1 MLFGCMW
8 LVLICSLSQTGF
20 RCGGFILEMEYFIRS
35 GWCWQFCSAMLLYY
49 SDLVNIKQH
58 FTTYCWKLN
67 MFWSMFLSTSLLQ
80 VRKHT
85 HLYSVW
91 MLLLF
96 FSFLNEHVVTF
107 DYTPGLHIDLIPGLL
122 FVFLSLEKARRE
134 EEGQQKHKTPIEKQ
148 TTFYQVSSTV
158 RKNKQT
164 KTDSWQKCK

>member
-1 MLFGCMW
+1 MLFWQTRQAQQLHCTLTFFLKGRNETSTVEFFMLFGCMW

-91 MLLLF
+91 MLGFFFFFFKWACGDFWLYSRASHWFDSWSSLCFSLF
-96 FSFLNEHVVTF
+96 RESKE
-107 DYTPGLHIDLIPGLL
+107 
-122 FVFLSLEKARRE
+122 RRRR
-134 EEGQQKHKTPIEKQ
+134 T
-148 TTFYQVSSTV
+148 
-158 RKNKQT
+158 T
-164 KTDSWQKCK
+164 KT